1 MSDRDMAGS
10 DTGKLGQL
18 SDILGWAGM
27 ACVAGGVIVRFAV
40 PAREQLSFW
49 SLIAGIVLILL
60 YGVTQWR
67 QIADSLGRRQ
77 IRSGALAFSSIF
89 IALGILLL
97 ANFVLARQNVRWD
110 LTAARQYSLAPQTIR
125 LLESLDSPIRMMVFA
140 QEIDFPGY
148 RDRLQEY
155 AYTSSQ
161 VELEYVDIDK
171 NPSVARQYEVQ
182 AYGTVVIEYEG
193 RVERVGSDDEQD
205 VTNALIKVIEG
216 EEQHVYFVQGHG
228 ERSPDDSERT
238 GYSGFRDAL
247 RRDNFSVDTV
257 VIAQTGTIPTDA
269 SVLVVAGPTTDYL
282 PGEITILREYLEA
295 GGKALFLIDPADSA
309 AAVKQDQSN
318 LIALLAEWAID
329 VGSNVIVDV
338 SGVGQLL
345 GTGPTVPLASQ
356 YPPHPITDDFELLTA
371 FPLARSVT
379 PVSGGVDGRIAES
392 FAETSPQSWA
402 ETSLDELA
410 GGEVSAG
417 DDDLPGPISIG
428 AAVAIQIEVDP
439 TGATGTSAA
448 DTEPVTADIAG
459 TDLAGDTAGSD
470 EATATEARVA
480 VVGDSDFASN
490 AALGTQGNRD
500 LALNTINWLA
510 QQENLIAIRPR
521 EPEDRR
527 ITITAMQQR
536 NIFWLSF
543 LIIPGAVLGSGVFT
557 WWRRR

>member
-1 MSDRDMAGS
+1 MSDTDMPKGS
-10 DTGKLGQL
+10 NTEEPGPL
-18 SDILGWAGM
+18 SGVLGWAGI
-27 ACVAGGVIVRFAV
+27 ACVTGGVIVRFTM
-40 PAREQLSFW
+40 PAREQVWYWALM
-49 SLIAGIVLILL
+49 AGIVLILL

-67 QIADSLGRRQ
+67 QIADTLGRRQ
-77 IRSGALAFSSIF
+77 TRYGALAGSSVL
-89 IALGILLL
+89 IALGILVA
-97 ANFVLARQNVRWD
+97 ANFVMARQNKRWD

-140 QEIDFPGY
+140 QDIDFPRY
-148 RDRLQEY
+148 RDRLEEY
-155 AYTSSQ
+155 EYTSEQ

-171 NPSVARQYEVQ
+171 NPGVARQYEVQ
-182 AYGTVVIEYEG
+182 AYGTVVLEYEG

-247 RRDNFSVDTV
+247 RRDNLSVDTV
-257 VIAQTGTIPTDA
+257 VIAQTGTIPADA
-269 SVLVVAGPTTDYL
+269 SVMVVAGPTTDYL
-282 PGEITILREYLEA
+282 PGEIAILRDYLET
-295 GGKALFLIDPADSA
+295 GGKALFLIDPADNA
-309 AAVKQDQSN
+309 EAVEQDQRN
-318 LIALLAEWAID
+318 LIALLAEWGID
-329 VGSNVIVDV
+329 IGSNVVVDV

-356 YPPHPITDDFELLTA
+356 YPPHPITDNFELLTA

-379 PVSGGVDGRIAES
+379 PVTGGVDDRLAES

-402 ETSLDELA
+402 ETSLDELS

-417 DDDLPGPISIG
+417 DDDPPGPISIA
-428 AAVAIQIEVDP
+428 AAVAVEVEPDNAQAASV
-439 TGATGTSAA
+439 TDSEA
-448 DTEPVTADIAG
+448 DTESNPGTEAGG
-459 TDLAGDTAGSD
+459 TDEEVD
-470 EATATEARVA
+470 EPAVIEARVA

-500 LALNTINWLA
+500 LALNIINWLA

-527 ITITAMQQR
+527 ITITAIQQR
-536 NIFWLSF
+536 NVFWLSF
-543 LIIPGAVLGSGVFT
+543 LIVPGAVIGSGVYT